1 MKGNI
6 IQFSFF
12 KKKQVVH
19 MCEILEKI
27 HGKTAEELLKE
38 YGVYDTVPID
48 LVKLARSI
56 GISVL
61 PMDFTKLEKKL
72 DTKNILGLV
81 LTHGNNAAI
90 FYRRSDSI
98 NRIRFTIAHELAHCC
113 FLDPNTKEPHIEY
126 RIDEEDKDDNEK
138 QMDIFAGKLLIPL
151 NKLKEVY
158 MKLSLPTSSALADAF
173 NVSIKVMEARLN
185 YLEISHYNSKG
196 EPVFYGK

>member
-1 MKGNI
+1 MSG
-6 IQFSFF
+6 
-12 KKKQVVH
+12 
-19 MCEILEKI
+19 ILEKL

-48 LVKLARSI
+48 LAKLARAI

-61 PMDFTKLEKKL
+61 PMDFTKLERRLNKK
-72 DTKNILGLV
+72 DILGLV
-81 LTHGNNAAI
+81 LKHKDDAAI

-113 FLDPNTKEPHIEY
+113 FLNPDTKEPHIEY
-126 RIDEEDKDDNEK
+126 RMDEKDKDEYEK

-158 MKLSLPTSSALADAF
+158 MKMQLPTSSALADAF
-173 NVSIKVMEARLN
+173 NVSIKIMEARLN

-196 EPVFYGK
+196 QPIFYGD